1 MMVKKKQKKRNI
13 GRKKI
18 TASLFAFEKAKKEGV
33 TFLLNGRSYQSLSK
47 NVIKEVFN
55 LTIREGWRYQ
65 IG

>member
-1 MMVKKKQKKRNI
+1 MVKKKQKKRNI

-33 TFLLNGRSYQSLSK
+33 AFLLNGRSYQRLSK

-65 IG
+65 IR